1 MIGRKGKNKF
11 KTGAQWLAWSAVLIS
26 VSAGGFL
33 TYILVLD
40 RPTKPIPVSLLAVK
54 RGSVETTI
62 DEGGTVE
69 LQGQQTIKSPT
80 EGAVDRVLVQ
90 PGNKVKAGQVLVI
103 LRYPERQTAL
113 ANQQLKI
120 LEAQATLVRNRQK
133 ILEAQEQLIAD
144 EKIRKKL
151 AFLAREGAV
160 AQQQVQE
167 LEDKLRQNE
176 AEIRNAQLEAQN
188 ATIQLQIE
196 QLQRQSIQQK
206 LQDTLVR
213 SPLDGEVLGVS
224 VKNGDGVELR
234 TDLLTV
240 GDPTQVKIKLLLS
253 PLNAAQVRVNQL
265 VRVSAIAPNAKTF
278 TGRIQSIYPQAVTP
292 EESQKQSGRSSGS
305 NQSDQPA
312 VPATVRLDNP
322 TRTLIPGSRVNV
334 EIVLEQRQNVV
345 VLNAEAIQRSE
356 AQPFVWVRDREN
368 KAQKRRVQLGLE
380 SLMTVE
386 VTSGLHPDEQIILPS
401 VESQLQPGMPV
412 IAKPDGAAQ
421 SFPSQ

>member
-1 MIGRKGKNKF
+1 M
-11 KTGAQWLAWSAVLIS
+11 QWLAWSASL
-26 VSAGGFL
+26 AGICLASGLGYFL
-33 TYILVLD
+33 VFNSTAQ
-40 RPTKPIPVSLLAVK
+40 PVTVQTVA
-54 RGSVETTI
+54 VETGTVENTI
-62 DEGGTVE
+62 DESGTVE
-69 LQGQQTIKSPT
+69 LQGQRTIKSPT

-90 PGNKVKAGQVLVI
+90 PGNQVKADQVLVI

-151 AFLAREGAV
+151 DALAQEGAV

-167 LEDKLRQNE
+167 LEDKVRQNE
-176 AEIRNAQLEAQN
+176 ADIRNAQLEAQN

-213 SPLDGEVLGVS
+213 SPLDGTVLGVS

-240 GDPTQVKIKLLLS
+240 GDPAQVKIKLLLS
-253 PLNAAQVRVNQL
+253 PLNAAQVRVNQV

-278 TGRIQSIYPQAVTP
+278 TGTIQSVYPQAVTP
-292 EESQKQSGRSSGS
+292 EESQKQSGRSGGSSDRS
-305 NQSDQPA
+305 NQPR
-312 VPATVRLDNP
+312 VPATVKLDTP
-322 TRTLIPGSRVNV
+322 TRSLIPGSGVNV
-334 EIVLEQRQNVV
+334 EIVLEQRRNVL
-345 VLNAEAIQRSE
+345 VLNSEIIQRTE
-356 AQPFVWVRDREN
+356 QRPFVWVKDSQN
-368 KAQKRRVQLGLE
+368 KAQKRYLKLGLE
-380 SLMTVE
+380 GLLTAE
-386 VTSGLHPDEQIILPS
+386 VVAGLNFGEKVILPPA
-401 VESQLQPGMPV
+401 EATLTPGTPV
-412 IAKPDGAAQ
+412 I
-421 SFPSQ
+421 SY

>member
-1 MIGRKGKNKF
+1 MSRKQGHKF
-11 KTGAQWLAWSAVLIS
+11 RSGIQWLAWSATL
-26 VSAGGFL
+26 AGICLASGLGYFL
-33 TYILVLD
+33 VFNSTAQ
-40 RPTKPIPVSLLAVK
+40 PVTVQTVA
-54 RGSVETTI
+54 VETGTVENTI
-62 DEGGTVE
+62 DESGTVE
-69 LQGQQTIKSPT
+69 LQGQRTIKSPT

-90 PGNKVKAGQVLVI
+90 PGNQVKADQVLVI

-151 AFLAREGAV
+151 DALAQEGAV

-167 LEDKLRQNE
+167 LEDKVRQNE
-176 AEIRNAQLEAQN
+176 ADIRNAQLEAQN

-213 SPLDGEVLGVS
+213 SPLDGTVLGVS

-240 GDPTQVKIKLLLS
+240 GDPAQVKIKLLLS
-253 PLNAAQVRVNQL
+253 PLNAAQVRVNQV

-278 TGRIQSIYPQAVTP
+278 TGTIQSVYPQAVTP
-292 EESQKQSGRSSGS
+292 EESQKQSGRSGGSSDRS
-305 NQSDQPA
+305 NQPR
-312 VPATVRLDNP
+312 VPATVKLDTP
-322 TRTLIPGSRVNV
+322 TRSLIPGSGVNV
-334 EIVLEQRQNVV
+334 EIVLEQRRNVL
-345 VLNAEAIQRSE
+345 VLNSEIIQRTE
-356 AQPFVWVRDREN
+356 QRPFVWVKDSQN
-368 KAQKRRVQLGLE
+368 KAQKRYLKLGLE
-380 SLMTVE
+380 GLLTAE
-386 VTSGLHPDEQIILPS
+386 VAAGLNFGEKVILPPA
-401 VESQLQPGMPV
+401 EATLTPGTPV
-412 IAKPDGAAQ
+412 I
-421 SFPSQ
+421 SY

>member
-1 MIGRKGKNKF
+1 M
-11 KTGAQWLAWSAVLIS
+11 QWLAWSASL
-26 VSAGGFL
+26 AGICLASGLGYFL
-33 TYILVLD
+33 VFNSTAQ
-40 RPTKPIPVSLLAVK
+40 PVTVQTVA
-54 RGSVETTI
+54 VETGTVENTI
-62 DEGGTVE
+62 DESGTVE
-69 LQGQQTIKSPT
+69 LQGQRTIKSPT

-90 PGNKVKAGQVLVI
+90 PGNQVKADRVLVI

-151 AFLAREGAV
+151 DALAQEGAV

-167 LEDKLRQNE
+167 LEDKVRQNE
-176 AEIRNAQLEAQN
+176 ADIRNAQLEAQN

-213 SPLDGEVLGVS
+213 SPLDGTVLGVS

-240 GDPTQVKIKLLLS
+240 GDPAQVKIKLLLS
-253 PLNAAQVRVNQL
+253 PLNAAQVRVNQV

-278 TGRIQSIYPQAVTP
+278 TGTIQSVYPQAVTP
-292 EESQKQSGRSSGS
+292 EESQKQSGRSGGSSDRS
-305 NQSDQPA
+305 NQPR
-312 VPATVRLDNP
+312 VPATVKLDTP
-322 TRTLIPGSRVNV
+322 TRSLIPGSGVNV
-334 EIVLEQRQNVV
+334 EIVLEQRRNVL
-345 VLNAEAIQRSE
+345 VLNSEIIQRTE
-356 AQPFVWVRDREN
+356 QRPFVWVKDSQN
-368 KAQKRRVQLGLE
+368 KAQKRYLKLGLE
-380 SLMTVE
+380 GLLTAE
-386 VTSGLHPDEQIILPS
+386 VVAGLNFGEKVILPPA
-401 VESQLQPGMPV
+401 EATLTPGTPV
-412 IAKPDGAAQ
+412 I
-421 SFPSQ
+421 SY

>member
-1 MIGRKGKNKF
+1 MSRKQGHKF
-11 KTGAQWLAWSAVLIS
+11 RSGIQWLAWSATL
-26 VSAGGFL
+26 AGICLASGLGYFL
-33 TYILVLD
+33 VFNSTAE
-40 RPTKPIPVSLLAVK
+40 PVTVQTVA
-54 RGSVETTI
+54 VETGTVENTI
-62 DEGGTVE
+62 DESGTVE
-69 LQGQQTIKSPT
+69 LQGQRTIKSTT

-90 PGNKVKAGQVLVI
+90 PGNQVKADQVLVI

-151 AFLAREGAV
+151 DALAQEGAV

-167 LEDKLRQNE
+167 LEDKVRQNE
-176 AEIRNAQLEAQN
+176 ADIRNAQLEAQN

-213 SPLDGEVLGVS
+213 SPLDGTVLGVS

-240 GDPTQVKIKLLLS
+240 GDPAQVKIKLLLS
-253 PLNAAQVRVNQL
+253 PLNAAQVRVNQV

-278 TGRIQSIYPQAVTP
+278 TGTIQSVYPQAVTP
-292 EESQKQSGRSSGS
+292 EESQKQSGRSGGSSDRS
-305 NQSDQPA
+305 NQPR
-312 VPATVRLDNP
+312 VPATVKLDTP
-322 TRTLIPGSRVNV
+322 TRSLIPGSGVNV
-334 EIVLEQRQNVV
+334 EIVLEQRRNVL
-345 VLNAEAIQRSE
+345 VLNSEIIQRTE
-356 AQPFVWVRDREN
+356 QRPFVWVKDSQN
-368 KAQKRRVQLGLE
+368 KAQKRYLKLGLE
-380 SLMTVE
+380 GLLTAE
-386 VTSGLHPDEQIILPS
+386 VAAGLNFGEKVILPPA
-401 VESQLQPGMPV
+401 EATLTPGTPV
-412 IAKPDGAAQ
+412 I
-421 SFPSQ
+421 SY

>member
-1 MIGRKGKNKF
+1 MASGLGYF
-11 KTGAQWLAWSAVLIS
+11 LAFNSTAE
-26 VSAGGFL
+26 
-33 TYILVLD
+33 
-40 RPTKPIPVSLLAVK
+40 PVTVQTIA
-54 RGSVETTI
+54 VETGTVENTI
-62 DEGGTVE
+62 DESGTVE
-69 LQGQQTIKSPT
+69 LQGQRTIKSPT

-151 AFLAREGAV
+151 DALAQEGAV

-176 AEIRNAQLEAQN
+176 ADIRNAQLEAQN

-213 SPLDGEVLGVS
+213 SPLDGTVLGVS

-240 GDPTQVKIKLLLS
+240 GDPAQVKIKLLLS
-253 PLNAAQVRVNQL
+253 PLNAAQVRVNQ
-265 VRVSAIAPNAKTF
+265 VARVSAIAPNAKTF
-278 TGRIQSIYPQAVTP
+278 TGKIQSVYPQAVTP
-292 EESQKQSGRSSGS
+292 EESQKQSGRSGGSSNNQS
-305 NQSDQPA
+305 NQPR
-312 VPATVRLDNP
+312 VPATVKLDTP
-322 TRTLIPGSRVNV
+322 TRSLIPGSGVNV
-334 EIVLEQRQNVV
+334 EIVLAQRRNVLVLNSEVIQRTEQR
-345 VLNAEAIQRSE
+345 
-356 AQPFVWVRDREN
+356 PFVWVKDSQNR
-368 KAQKRRVQLGLE
+368 AQKRYLKLGLE
-380 SLMTVE
+380 
-386 VTSGLHPDEQIILPS
+386 GLLTAEIAAGLNFGEKVILPPA
-401 VESQLQPGMPV
+401 EITLTPGTPV
-412 IAKPDGAAQ
+412 IGRQ
-421 SFPSQ
+421 

>member
-1 MIGRKGKNKF
+1 MSRKQGHKF
-11 KTGAQWLAWSAVLIS
+11 RSGMQWLAWSATL
-26 VSAGGFL
+26 AGICLASGLGYFL
-33 TYILVLD
+33 VFNSTAQ
-40 RPTKPIPVSLLAVK
+40 PVTVQAVA
-54 RGSVETTI
+54 VETGTVENTI
-62 DEGGTVE
+62 DESGTVE
-69 LQGQQTIKSPT
+69 LQGQRTNKSPT

-90 PGNKVKAGQVLVI
+90 PGNQVKADQVLVI

-151 AFLAREGAV
+151 DALAQEGAV

-167 LEDKLRQNE
+167 LEDKVRQNE
-176 AEIRNAQLEAQN
+176 ADIRNAQLEAQN

-213 SPLDGEVLGVS
+213 SPLDGTVLGVS

-240 GDPTQVKIKLLLS
+240 GDPAQVKIKLLLS
-253 PLNAAQVRVNQL
+253 PLNAAQVRVNQV

-278 TGRIQSIYPQAVTP
+278 TGTIQSVYPQAVTP
-292 EESQKQSGRSSGS
+292 EESQKQSGRSGGSSDRS
-305 NQSDQPA
+305 NQPR
-312 VPATVRLDNP
+312 VPATVKLDTP
-322 TRTLIPGSRVNV
+322 TRSLIPGSGVNV
-334 EIVLEQRQNVV
+334 EIVLEQRRNVL
-345 VLNAEAIQRSE
+345 VLNSEIIQRTE
-356 AQPFVWVRDREN
+356 QRPFVWVKDSQN
-368 KAQKRRVQLGLE
+368 KAQKRYLKLGLE
-380 SLMTVE
+380 GLLTAE
-386 VTSGLHPDEQIILPS
+386 VVAGLNFGEKVILPPA
-401 VESQLQPGMPV
+401 EATLTPGTPV
-412 IAKPDGAAQ
+412 I
-421 SFPSQ
+421 SY